1 MSLPAILSLLKALV
15 LAITSLLSPDSFLA
29 DVFKTRGTSMKHSCI
44 SFISSALTHRRT
56 CISGFSRSRSF
67 ATVLIKT
74 TLFVSALIFTFV
86 YLLLFE
92 LGISRFAAS
101 LATGTQAI
109 PRFEFK
115 GLNMPTNTRTS
126 SSSQDRT
133 AVDWYKSN
141 HEEPMAARDD
151 DDEQEFPSKIGG
163 IAMDDD
169 SRFTRSLHA
178 VSQLSETAPL
188 VQVRKALHE
197 TQEEHGALFDAYCA
211 VKDQVRV
218 LYALLPKDKKK
229 SFDRGL
235 SLQSMISESKF
246 KSKGGGFS
254 KCIRPWVADGT
265 FPLSPL
271 ARSID
276 PADPSRFEDA
286 KAMGLGNMADVYRF
300 MGVEEMGDLIEQ
312 EETFAT
318 TFTQAVDAGCRI
330 YTTALRAAELSIFG
344 PLTVARKLSLLKKKV
359 DSPKY
364 ERHAPVLYANPDR
377 LLPQE
382 FLMSEVLVK
391 ATIVKFFG
399 LSGLKLRRVRR
410 PRSKAKGTQLTVIDP
425 PMIASSTADVRYLL
439 SNDPTYVNPG
449 LPSGIPYGD
458 DRDYI
463 LKLLFTGNAVWT
475 FKVQEYFN
483 YEILGIPPSSSDHPV
498 LKELPAPVDQEKDED
513 EELMA
518 GLEQYYAPKPPADSE
533 SSPPAGASSTNSS
546 HSLSALAKQV
556 RRMELDPQTNSLER
570 PDTAA
575 EVEHQ
580 NEEDEDEDED
590 EDDSEGGD
598 GENKAEYAE
607 QDEDSIPTAYAQ
619 DRTRDAA
626 GGLQRTSAY
635 LDIQA
640 KDGKNSSV
648 SARAVGVIREDS
660 ISAGHTSK
668 NQGGGTPLDSIS
680 THRALRARGMATRNG
695 TNAGRLED
703 LDPQAD
709 ATMAGIKTKGTTAK
723 GKKEGEHR
731 LRGSN

>member
-1 MSLPAILSLLKALV
+1 
-15 LAITSLLSPDSFLA
+15 
-29 DVFKTRGTSMKHSCI
+29 
-44 SFISSALTHRRT
+44 
-56 CISGFSRSRSF
+56 
-67 ATVLIKT
+67 
-74 TLFVSALIFTFV
+74 
-86 YLLLFE
+86 
-92 LGISRFAAS
+92 
-101 LATGTQAI
+101 
-109 PRFEFK
+109 
-115 GLNMPTNTRTS
+115 
-126 SSSQDRT
+126 
-133 AVDWYKSN
+133 
-141 HEEPMAARDD
+141 MAARDD
-151 DDEQEFPSKIGG
+151 DDDQEFPSKIGG
-163 IAMDDD
+163 ISMDDD
-169 SRFTRSLHA
+169 GRFTRSLHA
-178 VSQLSETAPL
+178 VAQLSEAAPL

-235 SLQSMISESKF
+235 SLQSMMFESKF

-254 KCIRPWVADGT
+254 KCIRPWVAEGT

-286 KAMGLGNMADVYRF
+286 KAMAQANMANVYRF
-300 MGVEEMGDLIEQ
+300 MGIEEMGDLIEQ

-318 TFTQAVDAGCRI
+318 TFTQAVDAGRRL
-330 YTTALRAAELSIFG
+330 YTTTLRAAELSIFG
-344 PLTVARKLSLLKKKV
+344 PLTAERKLGLLKKKV

-364 ERHAPVLYANPDR
+364 DRHAPVLYANPDR
-377 LLPQE
+377 PLPQE
-382 FLMSEVLVK
+382 FLMSEVLVR
-391 ATIVKFFG
+391 AMIVKFFG
-399 LSGLKLRRVRR
+399 PTGLKLRRMRR

-425 PMIASSTADVRYLL
+425 SMIASSTADIRYLL

-483 YEILGIPPSSSDHPV
+483 YEVLGIPPSSSDHPV

-518 GLEQYYAPKPPADSE
+518 GLEQYYAPKPPANSE
-533 SSPPAGASSTNSS
+533 SSPPAGASSTNGS

-556 RRMELDPQTNSLER
+556 RRMELDPQTSSLEH
-570 PDTAA
+570 PDNAA
-575 EVEHQ
+575 DVEQQ

-598 GENKAEYAE
+598 GEDKAEYAE
-607 QDEDSIPTAYAQ
+607 QAEESIPTAYVQ
-619 DRTRDAA
+619 DRTQDAA
-626 GGLQRTSAY
+626 GGLQRASAY

-640 KDGKNSSV
+640 KDNKNSSV
-648 SARAVGVIREDS
+648 SVRAAGVVCEDS

-668 NQGGGTPLDSIS
+668 NQGKGTPSDSIS
-680 THRALRARGMATRNG
+680 THRTPRARGTVRTTRNG

-703 LDPQAD
+703 MDPQAD
-709 ATMAGIKTKGTTAK
+709 ATMAGIKAKGTTVK
-723 GKKEGEHR
+723 GKKEGERR